1 MNSSTRLFLGLLIAG
16 LFIQF
21 AQADETGPEPDSIEG
36 SKAHIQTLQDEL
48 KAAKQRVAELETE
61 LVKAQKTIERME
73 DKNAAHIAASA
84 PQGTTSTPDDP
95 LTRTVRGQ
103 PLYDDTNPQL
113 PVQQKT
119 VLAEKFPAATQ
130 GQPVAMTRL
139 LEDDLVRSRI
149 RHIDRIADQV
159 PNMQYGQSGNE
170 ARIAIRGTRTNRTGA
185 EADPVVAIFEDGVTV
200 ATTTQ
205 ALEPYV
211 DINRIEVL
219 RGPQGVMYGRN
230 AFGGVINIISNE
242 PDPSGWD
249 AAFEGEFGYAD
260 GTRFDAML
268 NVPLTKTVTTRF
280 AARYDMHSGYV
291 NNRVLDGDA
300 DDLRDRKQQFVR
312 WMTKWQP
319 TETFDLMVNLVSYD
333 QNQTGS
339 GMWGYQ
345 QVGAFVNGEYL
356 SGHQF
361 APDGAQPDIEPLIVS
376 RNFASLE
383 DQENLS
389 GTIKVN
395 WDIGFADLQ
404 AFINKSTF
412 ENQQVFDSDYSDGGD
427 PRNSDFNGWKSNR
440 DTWSGELR
448 LVSNE
453 QGRFDWMAGVYWMNM
468 ESRWHWLETVDGF
481 FYRPDWDARG
491 RYKTDSTSVFA
502 SVGYEFTDDLRLAGG
517 LRWYDD
523 SKTLRTG
530 SSDSWNGV
538 LWNAALSYRIN
549 DDMDSYFS
557 VSTGYRPGG
566 INENPGVPTG
576 VPLNYDS
583 ETVTAYEIGLKSTL
597 VDNTLVMN
605 LSAFYNDYKDI
616 QAQSWRILPL
626 PGTAGLMDYLDTAG
640 DMESKGVEAE
650 IQWLPGSHWNISANL
665 AWLDA
670 KFKNY
675 EVPALAGLGDIEG
688 HTMGDTLLLDGWRPA
703 LSPEWSFG
711 LQASYVFDLKRS
723 GRLTP
728 MLQTTYVGEHYAND
742 LNLEGARQ
750 GSQTKTD
757 FRLFWDL
764 PGNKINFQFYVENI
778 EEADTLN
785 NVMIYN
791 PEEQPDIATF
801 LANWG
806 DPMTYGFLM
815 SYRW

>member
-1 MNSSTRLFLGLLIAG
+1 MNYSTRLFLGVLMAG

-21 AQADETGPEPDSIEG
+21 AIADEPGSDPTAIED

-48 KAAKQRVAELETE
+48 TAARKRVTELETE
-61 LVKAQKTIERME
+61 LVEAQKTIAQME
-73 DKNAAHIAASA
+73 DQYAA
-84 PQGTTSTPDDP
+84 QGTDGTTTANAP
-95 LTRTVRGQ
+95 RQQTVRGQ
-103 PLYDDTNPQL
+103 PLYDETNPKR
-113 PVQQKT
+113 PVEQKT
-119 VLAEKFPAATQ
+119 SLAKKFPAESQ
-130 GQPVAMTRL
+130 GQPVAVTRL
-139 LEDDLVRSRI
+139 LEDDLIRSRI

-170 ARIAIRGTRTNRTGA
+170 ARLAIRGTRTNRTGA
-185 EADPVVAIFEDGVTV
+185 EADPTVAIFEDGVTV

-268 NVPLTKTVTTRF
+268 NIPLTKTLTTRF

-319 TETFDLMVNLVSYD
+319 TDTFDLMVNLVSYD

-345 QVGAFVNGEYL
+345 QVGAYVNGEYL

-361 APDGAQPDIEPLIVS
+361 APEGAGQDTGPLIVG

-427 PRNSDFNGWKSNR
+427 PYNSDFNGWKSNR
-440 DTWSGELR
+440 DTFSGELR
-448 LVSNE
+448 LISNSQE
-453 QGRFDWMAGVYWMNM
+453 RFDWLAGVYWMDM
-468 ESRWHWLETVDGF
+468 ESRWHWLETVDGL
-481 FYRPDWDARG
+481 FYRPEWDTRG
-491 RYKTDSTSVFA
+491 RYKTDSTSAFA
-502 SVGYEFTDDLRLAGG
+502 SAGYRFNDNLRLAGG

-538 LWNAALSYRIN
+538 LWNAALEYTIN
-549 DDMDSYFS
+549 DDMNSYFS

-566 INENPGVPTG
+566 INENSKISRIYPY
-576 VPLNYDS
+576 YDS
-583 ETVTAYEIGLKSTL
+583 EKVTAYELGFKSTL
-597 VDNTLVMN
+597 LDGTLVMN
-605 LSAFYNDYKDI
+605 LAGFFNDYRDM

-640 DMESKGVEAE
+640 DMESKGIEAE
-650 IQWLPGSHWNISANL
+650 IQWLPGSNWNISANV

-675 EVPALAGLGDIEG
+675 EVPAIAGLGHIEG
-688 HTMGDTLLLDGWRPA
+688 HTMGDTLSLDGWRPA

-711 LQASYVFDLKRS
+711 LQASYVFDLRGS

-728 MLQTTYVGEHYAND
+728 MLQTIYVGEHYAND